1 MRLLPRKVDRLGPTT
16 PTTPEA
22 VVVSELRRGPGLP
35 RNGRAGEFT
44 TLEDPAGECTLWF
57 CVSGPGPGP
66 ARWAQVLLGPPFDGR
81 V

>member
-1 MRLLPRKVDRLGPTT
+1 M

-35 RNGRAGEFT
+35 KNGHVGEFT
-44 TLEDPAGECTLWF
+44 ALEEPSGKCTLWF
-57 CVSGPGPGP
+57 CVSDPGQGS
-66 ARWAQVLLGPPFDGR
+66 ARWAQVLLGPTFDGR